1 MKVSYKIRGSRNGES
16 GYVLIVVLLFVTL
29 MVIAL
34 ATGLPAIAT
43 QIQRDR
49 EEELVRRGKQYTRA
63 IQLFYRRFGRY
74 PNSVDELMS
83 TNTFRFLRQ
92 KYKDPITGKEEWR
105 LIRYGQARPKPRRGA
120 LGGRGLSP
128 SLGTGINPAGG
139 QTPQGQTGTGAGVA
153 NASDISKPLSGSG
166 TLGGGPIVGVSST
179 SEKVGL
185 KEIDGLTHYNEWEF
199 VYDPTQ
205 DPSARG
211 AGGQGGGGQ
220 RPPGQGPQQGPVQ
233 PRPR

>member
-1 MKVSYKIRGSRNGES
+1 
-16 GYVLIVVLLFVTL
+16 VLIVVLLFVTL

-34 ATGLPAIAT
+34 AAGLPAVAT
-43 QIQRDR
+43 QIRRDR

-83 TNTFRFLRQ
+83 TNNYRFLRQ

-105 LIRYGQARPKPRRGA
+105 LIRFGQARPKPRRGA
-120 LGGRGLSP
+120 LGGTGLGP
-128 SLGTGINPAGG
+128 GPGAGINPAGG
-139 QTPQGQTGTGAGVA
+139 PAPQGQTGSGAGIV
-153 NASDISKPLSGSG
+153 NAGDISRPLSGSG

-179 SEKVGL
+179 SEKEGL
-185 KEIDGLTHYNEWEF
+185 KEIDGRTRYNEWEF

-205 DPSARG
+205 DPTARQQG
-211 AGGQGGGGQ
+211 GGGQGGGGQ
-220 RPPGQGPQQGPVQ
+220 RPPGQGPQQGPPGQGPVQ